1 MRLKIAVG
9 LIVAGLLAVVWGI
22 GLKTIWAPPETVTAS
37 YSSDAAAPLTVIEPA
52 VLKQSPDNVDIKVE
66 GDGEFLLAVGRSD
79 DVKAWV
85 GSAAHTTI
93 SGADDGALQ
102 GSRTDGDAKVP
113 NPAGSDLWVSEE
125 TADSAIDYSWTDP
138 APGQWSILL
147 AADGTKPAPTKV
159 TVSWPNDTATPWALA
174 LIIVGALAAVLGG
187 ALAVVAGKRS
197 VPPAPPAA
205 GRPGG
210 GRRVATEPSSP
221 VGGWTPDRESGRARF
236 AAGALAAL
244 ALAAG
249 PALPAQAAVPAA
261 EAAGAG
267 TEQAAAHPVLLPGQ
281 LTRIMDAVGAAVSA
295 GDSAKDAK
303 KLQDRVTG
311 PALTMRSANYRV
323 RAGKGKVEAPVPVSA
338 GPVLTS
344 MISSTPEWPRT
355 AVAVTKGKNNP
366 VPQVI
371 VLSQAEA
378 RENYKMIGAV
388 QMLPGTKFPQVSTEE
403 GGTAAVAPADKDGL
417 AYSPQQALELLSGY
431 LTSGRN
437 SNAVAKNTFADQIRS
452 FQKDQQ
458 TSNKNA
464 KITFS
469 RSIDKGSVRTLRTAD
484 GGAVVYGTLRSLMRS
499 LPSESGAVVELS
511 PEFAALA
518 GADSTTK
525 GADVTYAE
533 AVFLQ
538 VPPAGSNDKVS
549 VVGVAQDLVAA
560 KLK

>member
-1 MRLKIAVG
+1 VRLKIAVG

-22 GLKTIWAPPETVTAS
+22 GLKTIWAPPETVSAS
-37 YSSDAAAPLTVIEPA
+37 YSSDAAAPLTVIDPA
-52 VLKQSPDNVDIKVE
+52 VLKLSPQGVEIKAE

-85 GSAAHTTI
+85 GSTAHTQIT
-93 SGADDGALQ
+93 GADGSTLQ
-102 GSRTDGDAKVP
+102 GSEADGDAKAP
-113 NPAGSDLWVSEE
+113 NPAGSDLWVNEE
-125 TADSAIDYSWTDP
+125 TADSSIEYSWTDP
-138 APGQWSILL
+138 APGEWSILL
-147 AADGTKPAPTKV
+147 ASDGSKPAPAKV
-159 TVSWPNDTATPWALA
+159 TVSWPNDTSTPWALA
-174 LIIVGALAAVLGG
+174 LIIIGALAAVLGA
-187 ALAVVAGKRS
+187 ALAVVSGKRS

-210 GRRVATEPSSP
+210 GRRVATEPA
-221 VGGWTPDRESGRARF
+221 GQAGWTPKPESGRVRF
-236 AAGALAAL
+236 AAGTLAAL

-261 EAAGAG
+261 AEG
-267 TEQAAAHPVLLPGQ
+267 TGQATAHPVLLPGQ
-281 LTRIMDAVGAAVSA
+281 LTRIMDSVGAAVSA

-303 KLQDRVTG
+303 KLKDRVTG

-323 RAGKGKVEAPVPVSA
+323 RAGKGEIDPPVPVSA

-355 AVAVTKGKNNP
+355 AVAVTKGKSNP

-371 VLSQAEA
+371 VLSQADA

-388 QMLPGTKFPQVSTEE
+388 QMLPGTKFPEVSTEE
-403 GGTAAVAPADKDGL
+403 GGTAAVSPGTKDGL
-417 AYSPQQALELLSGY
+417 TFSPRQALDLVSGY

-437 SNAVAKNTFADQIRS
+437 ANAVAKNTFADQIRD

-458 TSNKNA
+458 TSNKDA

-469 RSIDKGSVRTLRTAD
+469 RSIDKTSVRSLRTAD
-484 GGAVVYGTLRSLMRS
+484 GGAVVFGTLRSLMRS
-499 LPSESGAVVELS
+499 LPAEAGAVVELS

-525 GADVTYAE
+525 GVDVTYDE
-533 AVFLQ
+533 ALFVK
-538 VPPAGSNDKVS
+538 VPPAGSKDKVS